1 MRSQILGSLAALV
14 ALNTG
19 GMSTATRLATPIT
32 PTPIREC
39 KVTVSGDSVP
49 IRAEPI
55 IVNAQYTAAIG
66 DSISAAFADSSKI
79 SVERVTPTPGTPQS
93 AQLTLGT
100 SKAAPGVWGM
110 TLKGTTGECVGK
122 IKVAAGPIP
131 VPTPAGAVKKPY

>member
-14 ALNTG
+14 VLSAGQTT
-19 GMSTATRLATPIT
+19 TATLHATPST

-39 KVTVSGDSVP
+39 KVTVSGDSIP

-55 IVNAQYTAAIG
+55 IVNAQYTAGIG
-66 DSISAAFADSSKI
+66 DSLSASFADSSKI
-79 SVERVTPTPGTPQS
+79 SVVKVVPTPGTPQA

-100 SKAAPGVWGM
+100 SKAVPGEWGM
-110 TLKGTTGECVGK
+110 TLKGTAGECMGK

-131 VPTPAGAVKKPY
+131 VPTPAGVVRKP